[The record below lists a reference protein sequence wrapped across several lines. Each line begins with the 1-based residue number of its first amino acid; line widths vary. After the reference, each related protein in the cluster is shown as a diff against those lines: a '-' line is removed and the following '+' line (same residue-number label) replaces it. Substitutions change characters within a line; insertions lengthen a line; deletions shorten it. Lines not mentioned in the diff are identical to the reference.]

1 MSPFF
6 PSLDLG
12 RLSLRRSRP
21 RRHRRAST
29 PSKRST
35 RAQAKEAQR
44 ALDDA
49 RAARREVQVT
59 RDAWLT
65 HRNRTRR
72 RMLAGVARV
81 TSNDEYAWDAPG
93 APRTLCVYDRRCR
106 LHSTKPHCVEQAR
119 RAVAAAAVVEARARR
134 CSNKLWVERTVHGS
148 YLQRAASSLAYAH
161 TRSYVGAVRQ
171 RCLDLATEATMI
183 FGGEDEDTC
192 GNRDT
197 WGAAIAASA
206 AVIQA
211 VDAVLSGEA
220 RNALCAVR
228 PPGHHAGASINSLG
242 APGNG
247 YCLLNHA
254 ALGAKHAAHERGLKR
269 VAVFDFDVHH
279 GNGTEDILA
288 RTFDPRFMY
297 LSLHA
302 TGEDVFPGSGRRARP
317 DHPGVLNAPH
327 RAEKV
332 VTTEWVLEE
341 ALPRIL
347 NALDAF
353 RPDLLILSS
362 GFDAHKRDPVD
373 LGRLDAADYGV
384 LTRRLVDWAE
394 RKCCGRLVSVL
405 EGGYGVDCGP
415 GGEYVTSGRK
425 EAFDTCLRAHVDE
438 LAGAFVEAEVD
449 EEADLRQEADTIRAA
464 DAAAAAAAANSI
476 RAHKAAADAF
486 FRDPPG
492 EDEPSD
498 DVRLTASA
506 LSGLGRDGD
515 QDRVDMLLDKE

>member
-1 MSPFF
+1 
-6 PSLDLG
+6 
-12 RLSLRRSRP
+12 
-21 RRHRRAST
+21 
-29 PSKRST
+29 
-35 RAQAKEAQR
+35 
-44 ALDDA
+44 
-49 RAARREVQVT
+49 
-59 RDAWLT
+59 
-65 HRNRTRR
+65 
-72 RMLAGVARV
+72 
-81 TSNDEYAWDAPG
+81 
-93 APRTLCVYDRRCR
+93 
-106 LHSTKPHCVEQAR
+106 
-119 RAVAAAAVVEARARR
+119 
-134 CSNKLWVERTVHGS
+134 
-148 YLQRAASSLAYAH
+148 
-161 TRSYVGAVRQ
+161 
-171 RCLDLATEATMI
+171 
-183 FGGEDEDTC
+183 
-192 GNRDT
+192 
-197 WGAAIAASA
+197 
-206 AVIQA
+206 
-211 VDAVLSGEA
+211 
-220 RNALCAVR
+220 
-228 PPGHHAGASINSLG
+228 
-242 APGNG
+242 
-247 YCLLNHA
+247 
-254 ALGAKHAAHERGLKR
+254 
-269 VAVFDFDVHH
+269 
-279 GNGTEDILA
+279 
-288 RTFDPRFMY
+288 MY

-438 LAGAFVEAEVD
+438 LAGAFVEADVD
-449 EEADLRQEADTIRAA
+449 EDADLRQEADAIRAA
-464 DAAAAAAAANSI
+464 DAAAAAAASNAVRS
-476 RAHKAAADAF
+476 HKAAADAF

-492 EDEPSD
+492 EDDPSD
-498 DVRLTASA
+498 EVRLTASA